1 MSKFKSARSFAAA
14 VAVLPLIAAFSAPFA
29 AHAQSIDYGSLE
41 SLFGEPVTTSATGS
55 PQRSTDVPVDM
66 TIISA
71 EDIKRSG
78 AHDLPTLLGRVSG
91 VDVLNWA
98 SQSSD
103 VGVRGYD
110 QAMSPRLLVLVNGR
124 QVYLDHYGYTA
135 WSTIPVQLSEIRQ
148 IEVVKGPNAAL
159 FGFNA
164 VSGVVNII
172 TYNPKYDKVGAD
184 SVSVSSRD
192 GREVSLAHTLRLS
205 DKFAVRLSAGAAK
218 ADEWDNSSGLT
229 SAEYRAH
236 PSHSTVNADAVWSLS
251 DKTSLRF
258 ETSLSEAQESGMVSN
273 YDMAISKYG
282 TTSAKVDLTSETDV
296 GIVTATVYRNT
307 LKSQSSVGT
316 GFILAN
322 TITVANV
329 QDLFKVGAHT
339 FRVGVEARHNEMDTA
354 PVAGGQVS
362 YTVLAPSVMWAWAIN
377 DQVSTDVAIRN
388 DQLSLKRTGTFPA
401 GFPVADNAYW
411 DKYIAEWSYNIG
423 AVWRVTPNDTVRAI
437 ASRGIQLPTLVQFGG
452 LQMPI
457 PVMPGVTIAVMG
469 NPDVEGADVDNLEL
483 SYDHSFKAAKLGV
496 RLFSQKSTD
505 LIGQPSSSEFYQYPT
520 LTTYPAIS
528 WTNVGAS
535 DMTGYEVSL
544 SGKLNNGFHWSADY
558 TGTDVTEKPAA
569 GSDPVGRLTAYGH
582 TTPDYRA
589 NLALGWAGGKWT
601 VDGFVHTTGAFEL
614 YAAPTYAL
622 TRIPAYT
629 TLAANVSYDCGHG
642 MAVSVSGQNLA
653 SSHQMQT
660 TGLKVPGTVFVKL
673 SKSW

>member
-218 ADEWDNSSGLT
+218 ADEWDNSSG
-229 SAEYRAH
+229 
-236 PSHSTVNADAVWSLS
+236 
-251 DKTSLRF
+251 
-258 ETSLSEAQESGMVSN
+258 
-273 YDMAISKYG
+273 
-282 TTSAKVDLTSETDV
+282 LTSETDV